1 MVGFFGMIVFARESY
16 NVYGTM
22 TLEFD
27 DNVTYT
33 YDSVDFYN
41 GTILVKKDVDSF
53 VLENNSIRLVYIADE
68 KMKDIEPMLIVSSV
82 LLIVGFVPI
91 VILFYRITS
100 GNLRKK

>member
-1 MVGFFGMIVFARESY
+1 MKRMKTNKVMIICVMCFVSVMVGFFGMIVFARESY

-53 VLENNSIRLVYIADE
+53 VWKI
-68 KMKDIEPMLIVSSV
+68 IV
-82 LLIVGFVPI
+82 
-91 VILFYRITS
+91 
-100 GNLRKK
+100 

>member
-1 MVGFFGMIVFARESY
+1 
-16 NVYGTM
+16 
-22 TLEFD
+22 
-27 DNVTYT
+27 
-33 YDSVDFYN
+33 
-41 GTILVKKDVDSF
+41 
-53 VLENNSIRLVYIADE
+53 LENNSIRLVYIADE